1 MDDKDRQTF
10 EDSIDELNE
19 AWKLLRESVCEEFS
33 EVIKSMSELMESL
46 VNSEKELDDSDIY
59 KEIEDEKKMKKVQR
73 KNCFNNIKPNHNI
86 KINRNISKFNRRNQG
101 R

>member
-1 MDDKDRQTF
+1 MDDKDRKTF

-33 EVIKSMSELMESL
+33 DVIKAMSDLMESL
-46 VNSEKELDDSDIY
+46 VNSEKESDDSDIY
-59 KEIEDEKKMKKVQR
+59 KEIEDDKKMKKVQR
-73 KNCFNNIKPNHNI
+73 KNCFHKIKPNHNI
-86 KINRNISKFNRRNQG
+86 KINRNISKLYRRNQD